1 MSTPASRT
9 PKRQRQKEGAQARRA
24 AELVTLRRDQR
35 RRRLIRGVIV
45 GGVVVAALLLIS
57 ALGGDDNDSTET
69 DQAAST
75 TTTLADD
82 STTTTAAPT
91 VTPLTCDGPDGSNTD
106 MTKKPIV
113 ALPAEPATTLTCRDL
128 VVGDGRE
135 VQENDSITVHYVG
148 NAQSNGTEFD
158 ASWDG
163 EPATFTLARGS
174 LIDGWV
180 EGIPGMKVGGRRVL
194 TIPGDKAYGAAGRPP
209 DIGPNDTL
217 VFIIDVKD
225 ARPAG

>member
-9 PKRQRQKEGAQARRA
+9 PKRQRKKEGAQARRA
-24 AELVTLRRDQR
+24 AELAALRRAQR
-35 RRRLIRGVIV
+35 NRRVIRFLVI
-45 GGVVVAALLLIS
+45 GGVVLAILLLIS
-57 ALGGDDNDSTET
+57 WLGGDDSSNEE
-69 DQAAST
+69 AAST
-75 TTTLADD
+75 TTTSLADTS
-82 STTTTAAPT
+82 STSVAPP
-91 VTPLTCDGPDGSNTD
+91 VEPLTCDGPDGSNTD
-106 MTKKPIV
+106 TTKKPVV
-113 ALPAEPATTLTCRDL
+113 AVPAEAATVLTCRDL
-128 VVGDGRE
+128 VVGNGRE
-135 VQENDSITVHYVG
+135 VSENDTITVHYAG
-148 NAQSNGTEFD
+148 NAQSNGKEFD

-163 EPATFTLARGS
+163 EPATFTLSRGS

-225 ARPAG
+225 AKPAG